1 MHYKKGKQ
9 LEKGS
14 FGQVYEGTMT
24 GGVKVAVKVFRTGPE
39 GAKEAAEARHRNV
52 SRVGA
57 RLFWLGGC

>member
-1 MHYKKGKQ
+1 M
-9 LEKGS
+9 EKGS

-57 RLFWLGGC
+57 RFFLLGGC